1 MLRKARP
8 KRVRGKPKAA
18 GTRRPAAGTDT
29 HKSISSVKTLDS
41 SSTCD
46 NSSSEN
52 QFVGDSSSK
61 GPEPITVKMEPDL
74 VGSWAQ
80 HMESISHKGN
90 DNSCNAVGNPL
101 ETPPT
106 ESELAP
112 GFSLLQYREGK
123 GRSDSQNTPG
133 LVQNVEQVDSTSLI
147 DNEQAGDSSIASD
160 SVTKSKQGMKEV
172 TTSEN
177 SRNERVKRLREIVTA
192 LVNAGLGPN
201 SVHGSDQPL
210 NPNTNASTLIQIE
223 KVTENITEA
232 VEPSTVEELTA
243 RQLRAVF
250 DYIMN
255 HNIIRD
261 QVLNLAPPVRK
272 PSTVRATD
280 FEEAV
285 KISYLVQNLRQLCE
299 NTKTLLCEL
308 AKFLTGRHPL
318 KHRYVQL
325 MAWIHE
331 LHHSITAI
339 SVNRE
344 QLQQI
349 ILPKFFDV
357 PLDREYF
364 ISALSVFHIHRSVL
378 KETLYEASAI
388 TAHATRMIRYLEG
401 NQTAHIISRQ
411 IFPATED
418 DIRYFEDSATNMPPK
433 LPNDPTSYIHTPQ
446 WWHQNYSDDLKSS
459 VSGEYLRNPSHGSQ
473 YESKKPTAAPSEAVL
488 RDQVKK
494 SRPVSTSSSP
504 VQSAAS
510 NTQPL
515 GATMETAELEEDPV
529 IIFPRVFK
537 RKSEKTNPS
546 PSNQFSSTSASRHLW
561 RAPSAH
567 SVRGSQS
574 NTQHR
579 PTSIESKKRKHERTS
594 SEQRLETSLAKSK
607 SYTSVND
614 SSFERRKN
622 SVQQYSLSPVF
633 GSSRENVH
641 QDEQHMR
648 AIPPAKVGPCAF
660 CSARGHFSSDCTKF
674 PWLSERA
681 HLCEKFGLCSN
692 CLKEH
697 YGSCIRQDPC
707 SICHKKGHH
716 RAFCMRNQWV
726 KLDVRQP
733 EDAFYEELQQRTYKA
748 PPPGVVARQ
757 PYSQTYREAQKNNTQ
772 SRFQTS
778 FTSGSV
784 GESTPHSTFTPF
796 PEGQHKPSQ
805 RYSRNNRE
813 SDDSR

>member
-1 MLRKARP
+1 MAREKWERAEQHAYAHPDTDGEFILFDEITTHWEANGSDEAIAEAEALLTRLEVAIALLPNPCSEDPIPVHAHFRWKFITPLSPWKGGFYERLVGLVKSSLKKTIHRRTLDLWNFQTLITEIEATLNTRPITPVLTNATEEGFVLRPIDLISPYFRLGHLSVEVMLRKARP

-299 NTKTLLCEL
+299 NTKTLLCEG
-308 AKFLTGRHPL
+308 K
-318 KHRYVQL
+318 
-325 MAWIHE
+325 I
-331 LHHSITAI
+331 
-339 SVNRE
+339 
-344 QLQQI
+344 
-349 ILPKFFDV
+349 
-357 PLDREYF
+357 
-364 ISALSVFHIHRSVL
+364 
-378 KETLYEASAI
+378 
-388 TAHATRMIRYLEG
+388 
-401 NQTAHIISRQ
+401 
-411 IFPATED
+411 
-418 DIRYFEDSATNMPPK
+418 
-433 LPNDPTSYIHTPQ
+433 
-446 WWHQNYSDDLKSS
+446 
-459 VSGEYLRNPSHGSQ
+459 SHGTT
-473 YESKKPTAAPSEAVL
+473 PTKAQEK
-488 RDQVKK
+488 R
-494 SRPVSTSSSP
+494 
-504 VQSAAS
+504 
-510 NTQPL
+510 
-515 GATMETAELEEDPV
+515 AE
-529 IIFPRVFK
+529 K
-537 RKSEKTNPS
+537 KTNDYTGPLRETRNNLTAGVLVGHCWS
-546 PSNQFSSTSASRHLW
+546 P
-561 RAPSAH
+561 
-567 SVRGSQS
+567 
-574 NTQHR
+574 
-579 PTSIESKKRKHERTS
+579 
-594 SEQRLETSLAKSK
+594 
-607 SYTSVND
+607 
-614 SSFERRKN
+614 
-622 SVQQYSLSPVF
+622 
-633 GSSRENVH
+633 
-641 QDEQHMR
+641 
-648 AIPPAKVGPCAF
+648 AINHGTNFNPGAEFIK
-660 CSARGHFSSDCTKF
+660 
-674 PWLSERA
+674 
-681 HLCEKFGLCSN
+681 
-692 CLKEH
+692 
-697 YGSCIRQDPC
+697 
-707 SICHKKGHH
+707 
-716 RAFCMRNQWV
+716 QWV
-726 KLDVRQP
+726 
-733 EDAFYEELQQRTYKA
+733 
-748 PPPGVVARQ
+748 
-757 PYSQTYREAQKNNTQ
+757 
-772 SRFQTS
+772 
-778 FTSGSV
+778 
-784 GESTPHSTFTPF
+784 
-796 PEGQHKPSQ
+796 
-805 RYSRNNRE
+805 
-813 SDDSR
+813 